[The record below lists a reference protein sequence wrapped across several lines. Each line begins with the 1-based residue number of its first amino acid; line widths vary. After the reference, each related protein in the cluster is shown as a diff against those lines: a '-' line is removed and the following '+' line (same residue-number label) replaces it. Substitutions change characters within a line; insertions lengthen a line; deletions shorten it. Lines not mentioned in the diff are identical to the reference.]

1 MTSTRPAATKFREGD
16 PVVLAH
22 GSYQGT
28 PGVFLRLRCDVNWAD
43 ITERNGKSA
52 LTRWYGWLTRRAR
65 PEVPG
70 NDPCHGRHDQS
81 GEHLGRWMA
90 PSYLPSLLVQSQPDS
105 NGWAAVEYDRPTF
118 EKAVQNAGW
127 TLFFMAGEIEAT
139 VLGFDR
145 EKALRAAFRRLIANV
160 TSQHCNSIEITRVT
174 GRSLSGR
181 SLRECFRP
189 SAASTEGCLFPGNG
203 ADSDRVRFPRWLNPI
218 GE

>member
-1 MTSTRPAATKFREGD
+1 M
-16 PVVLAH
+16 LAD

-43 ITERNGKSA
+43 ITEHNGQVR
-52 LTRWYGWLTRRAR
+52 THPVVWLA
-65 PEVPG
+65 
-70 NDPCHGRHDQS
+70 HG
-81 GEHLGRWMA
+81 GRGPRFREMIPAVTDTIKAGRIWVMDGA
-90 PSYLPSLLVQSQPDS
+90 QLPPSLLVQSQPDS
-105 NGWAAVEYDRPTF
+105 NGWAAVEYDRSTF

-174 GRSLSGR
+174 RRSFLGIPYVNVSAHPRHLQKGVF
-181 SLRECFRP
+181 FR
-189 SAASTEGCLFPGNG
+189 GNG
-203 ADSDRVRFPRWLNPI
+203 ADSDRVPFPQMAESDWRVTVS
-218 GE
+218 